1 MEIEEI
7 EKRLKKE
14 IAAYQREAEP
24 KCAARIAA
32 FYEMKG
38 DNEMA
43 AAWYERILAIGL
55 PVEIYMQAAKFFLK
69 MKRYAKATDIYHL
82 FLYNLPQSGKMEFA
96 ALLMGAGAYTY
107 ATELYEQ
114 MTPAPPTNLS
124 YITPVGKYMDTELTE
139 KTRRRIL
146 LGDKYFEDGQLGKA
160 SKYYNQATNESLY
173 ACIKM
178 GECDFMLGNY
188 ERAKKYFRYVAQT
201 TDHPHFMVMLG
212 ECYCNQLDDPD
223 SYERAVYWFE
233 YALKKGSAEAYYHL
247 GMCLQF
253 GLGIEKDEEKAFEMY
268 GEGAKRNFDKGA
280 CLCKIGNYYY
290 KKGDWRTAL
299 EYYNKS
305 IATGEASAFV
315 NIAVCAY
322 NEKVHLFKKEQ
333 LICYLHRARAM
344 GDRYA
349 MDLINRKIFE

>member
-1 MEIEEI
+1 MEDLQ
-7 EKRLKKE
+7 KAL
-14 IAAYQREAEP
+14 AEYRRTGDP
-24 KCAARIAA
+24 KCAAKVAGMYELNGENEAA
-32 FYEMKG
+32 EM
-38 DNEMA
+38 
-43 AAWYERILAIGL
+43 WYERILAIGL

-82 FLYNLPQSGKMEFA
+82 FLYDLPQEGKMQFA
-96 ALLMGAGAYTY
+96 DLLTGAGAYTY

-114 MTPAPPTNLS
+114 MTPAPPTNFS
-124 YITPVGKYMDTELTE
+124 YITPVGKYMDDNVSPRAQRL
-139 KTRRRIL
+139 IA
-146 LGDKYFEDGQLGKA
+146 LGDRYFELGQTGKA
-160 SKYYNQATNESLY
+160 VKYYYQATKESLY
-173 ACIKM
+173 ACIKT
-178 GECDFMLGNY
+178 GECDFLLGNY
-188 ERAKKYFRYVAQT
+188 ERAKKHFRYVAQT

-253 GLGIEKDEEKAFEMY
+253 GLGVEKDEEKAFEMY
-268 GEGAKRNFDKGA
+268 REGAKRNFDKGA
-280 CLCKIGNYYY
+280 CLCKLGNYYY
-290 KKGDWRTAL
+290 KKGDFRAAL
-299 EYYNKS
+299 EYYEKS

-349 MDLINRKIFE
+349 MELIRRKIFE

>member
-1 MEIEEI
+1 MED
-7 EKRLKKE
+7 L
-14 IAAYQREAEP
+14 QRALAEYRKTGDP
-24 KCAARIAA
+24 KCAAKVAGM
-32 FYEMKG
+32 YELNG
-38 DNEMA
+38 ENEAA
-43 AAWYERILAIGL
+43 AAWYERILAVGL
-55 PVEIYMQAAKFFLK
+55 PKEIYMQAAKFFLK
-69 MKRYAKATDIYHL
+69 MKRYGRATDIYHL

-96 ALLMGAGAYTY
+96 ALLMEAGAYTY

-114 MTPAPPTNLS
+114 MTPAPLANLS

-160 SKYYNQATNESLY
+160 SKYYHQATDESLY

-188 ERAKKYFRYVAQT
+188 ERAKKYFRYAAQT

-212 ECYCNQLDDPD
+212 ECYCNQPDDPD

-268 GEGAKRNFDKGA
+268 REGAKRNFDKGA

-299 EYYNKS
+299 EYYEKS

-333 LICYLHRARAM
+333 LLCYLHRARAM

-349 MDLINRKIFE
+349 MNLINRKIFE